1 LDGFICVDKP
11 TGPSSFAVT
20 NSIRKVFKTKK
31 AGHAGTLDPMAS
43 GLLLIA
49 LGNCTRL
56 LQYLN
61 LEPKVYE
68 FSIKFG
74 QSTDTLDAEGSVTAS
89 SSVYPS
95 RQQLIDIIKQFIG
108 EQKQLPPVYSAIK
121 IGGKPAYKFAREGVD
136 LELKPRSIT
145 IFSLELS
152 GYVDDGTQADFVVS
166 CSSGTYVRSLA
177 RDIVKEAGAE
187 GFVNKLRRTQT
198 GLFDVAQ
205 SVDYQ
210 NLEKAS
216 NYIIPP
222 HQSFHDSQKV
232 ILSGGQKTAVFHG
245 KDVELD
251 CERSEDLLI
260 AFDRN
265 NELTAVLRKADEKYH
280 PERVFHSVNA
290 GINV

>member
-11 TGPSSFAVT
+11 IGPSSFSVT
-20 NSIRKVFKTKK
+20 NSVRKVLKTKK

-43 GLLLIA
+43 GLLLAA

-89 SSVYPS
+89 SSVFPS
-95 RQQLIDIIKQFIG
+95 RQQLTDIIKQFIG
-108 EQKQLPPVYSAIK
+108 EQEQLPPIYSAIK

-136 LELKPRSIT
+136 LELKSRKIV

-152 GYVDDGTQADFVVS
+152 GFSDDGTQADFVVS

-198 GLFDVAQ
+198 GLFNVNQ
-205 SVDYQ
+205 SVNYE
-210 NLEKAS
+210 NLENAS
-216 NYIIPP
+216 SYIIPP
-222 HQSFHDSQKV
+222 HKAFDDSQKI
-232 ILSGGQKTAVFHG
+232 ILSDEQKSAVFFG

-251 CERSEDLLI
+251 CGRSEDLLI
-260 AFDRN
+260 AFDGN

-280 PERVFHSVNA
+280 PERVFHSS
-290 GINV
+290 